1 MTKYPTR
8 HGKNQKNLDLCTKKA
23 MIISRATDCAWSVA
37 QMRRYVLNKRRLEH
51 GDKRVRP
58 EDDHF

>member
-1 MTKYPTR
+1 
-8 HGKNQKNLDLCTKKA
+8 

-51 GDKRVRP
+51 GDKRVRL

>member
-1 MTKYPTR
+1 MVKIKKILTCA
-8 HGKNQKNLDLCTKKA
+8 QKKA